1 MQVDIC
7 FEAFSKPDGFTSRGG
22 YLTTPL
28 YLWRH
33 PMENLEAATK
43 KYIDD
48 KINNISASSITS
60 GILSTQRF
68 PSFIGEVFS
77 EQGSGVMSLVNRGY
91 SGGIY
96 TKFTVEDT
104 GIISSVGNIGKDDVP
119 NFSWTKIVSGKPT
132 TLAGYGITDGV
143 SLTGGMLYGPLT
155 TSATPTQTLHA
166 VTKQYVD
173 NSLIINSNLKVGD
186 IVMRAS
192 NETPVGFLRCNG
204 SMVSKV
210 TYSDLYAVI
219 GDTFKSNITAGNGKP
234 WQYQYQINTTQSGGI
249 TSWAAAPTM
258 PSSLAFAEPIVT
270 KNRVY
275 MIGCNL
281 DNNIV
286 NTVYTAPINADGTL
300 GAWTTGTAMPNGLSY
315 GQAIVT
321 KNRIYLIGGYVPS
334 NQYSNIVYTAPI
346 NADGTLGAWGSGPSL
361 PGNLAYHQAIV
372 ARNRVYVLGG
382 HNGTQ
387 NGYVS
392 TILSGEIN
400 SDGEITGWTNY
411 GSLPTTIS
419 HHRAFII
426 KDRLYLIGG
435 FVGESVTGMI
445 LYTTILPDGNLGTW
459 VVDTMSKAT
468 EFVIPSEI
476 AVVTTKN
483 MVYLIGANNTATAHA
498 PINANGSI
506 GTFTVGANTFG
517 DKLYLIPFVV
527 NNKIYIYGNRDTN
540 NYNNTGIVAN
550 FSGGTNDYSMY
561 YNGTY
566 VYTDPDNFQIPEFST
581 KETGLF
587 KYYIKY

>member
-7 FEAFSKPDGFTSRGG
+7 SEAFSKPDGFTSRGG

-48 KINNISASSITS
+48 KINNISATSITS
-60 GILSTQRF
+60 GILSTERF
-68 PSFIGEVFS
+68 PSFIGEVVS
-77 EQGSGVMSLVNRGY
+77 DQGSGVMSLINRGY

-155 TSATPTQTLHA
+155 TTATPTETLHA

-173 NSLIINSNLKVGD
+173 NSLIVNSNLKVGD

-204 SMVSKV
+204 AMISKV
-210 TYSDLYAVI
+210 TYSALYAVI
-219 GDTFKSNITAGNGKP
+219 GDTFKNNITAGNGKP
-234 WQYQYQINTTQSGGI
+234 WQHQYQINNTQTGGI
-249 TSWAAAPTM
+249 TSWSAAPTM
-258 PSSLAFAEPIVT
+258 PSSFAFGEPIVT

-275 MIGCNL
+275 MIGC
-281 DNNIV
+281 DHGNNVV

-315 GQAIVT
+315 GQGIVT
-321 KNRIYLIGGYVPS
+321 KNRIYLIGGYGPS

-387 NGYVS
+387 NGRVN

-400 SDGEITGWTNY
+400 SDGEITGWVSY
-411 GSLPTTIS
+411 GILPIAIS
-419 HHRAFII
+419 HHRTVII
-426 KDRLYLIGG
+426 KDRLYLFGG
-435 FVGESVTGMI
+435 WTDEGVTGMI

-459 VVDTMSKAT
+459 VVETMSKAT
-468 EFVIPSEI
+468 DFTIPTEI
-476 AVVTTKN
+476 AIITTKN
-483 MVYLIGANNTATAHA
+483 TIYLIGAKVVATAHA
-498 PINANGSI
+498 PINADGSI
-506 GTFTVGANTFG
+506 GTFSVGANVFN
-517 DKLYLIPFVV
+517 DRLYLIPFVV
-527 NNKIYIYGNRDTN
+527 NNKIYMYGNRDN
-540 NYNNTGIVAN
+540 SIYNNTGVMAN
-550 FSGGTNDYSMY
+550 FSGGVNDYSLY

-566 VYTDPDNFQIPEFST
+566 TETDPDNFQLPEFSM
-581 KETGLF
+581 KETGIF